1 MKRAAVVGTI
11 LVSLMAGTAAMAGQ
25 GSHGAPDHRDPP
37 RASFHDRHDR
47 NHDGRYDYRGRY
59 DDRGRYDNL
68 GRYDN
73 RRYAP
78 PPRVVYRPAPR
89 YDGHYLPPRGYVV
102 HRWSRGERLPVG
114 YYAPRYVVADYR
126 DCGLRAPPMG
136 YHWVRV
142 NNDAVLAAVATGV
155 VLDVAFNL
163 FS

>member
-11 LVSLMAGTAAMAGQ
+11 LVSLMAGTAAMAGP
-25 GSHGAPDHRDPP
+25 GFHGAPDHRDPP
-37 RASFHDRHDR
+37 RASFHDRHDWNR
-47 NHDGRYDYRGRY
+47 DGRHDDRRYDDRRY
-59 DDRGRYDNL
+59 DDRGRYQS
-68 GRYDN
+68 

-89 YDGHYLPPRGYVV
+89 YYGHYVQPRGYVV
-102 HRWSRGERLPVG
+102 HRWSRGERLPYA

-126 DCGLRAPPMG
+126 DCGLRAPPVG

>member
-47 NHDGRYDYRGRY
+47 NHDGRYDYR
-59 DDRGRYDNL
+59 DRYDNL

-89 YDGHYLPPRGYVV
+89 YYGHYLPPRGYVV

>member
-11 LVSLMAGTAAMAGQ
+11 LVSLMAGTAAMAGP
-25 GSHGAPDHRDPP
+25 GFHGAPDHRDPP
-37 RASFHDRHDR
+37 RASFHDRHDG
-47 NHDGRYDYRGRY
+47 NANGRYDGRGRY
-59 DDRGRYDNL
+59 DDH
-68 GRYDN
+68 
-73 RRYAP
+73 RYAP

-89 YDGHYLPPRGYVV
+89 YYGHYVQPRGYVT
-102 HRWSRGERLPVG
+102 HRWSRGERLPVA
-114 YYAPRYVVADYR
+114 YYAPRYVVANYR
-126 DCGLRAPPMG
+126 DCGLRSPPVG

>member
-11 LVSLMAGTAAMAGQ
+11 LVSLMAGTAAMAHPGF
-25 GSHGAPDHRDPP
+25 HGAPDHRDPP
-37 RASFHDRHDR
+37 RASFHDRHD
-47 NHDGRYDYRGRY
+47 HHYDGRGRY
-59 DDRGRYDNL
+59 DDR
-68 GRYDN
+68 RYDN

-89 YDGHYLPPRGYVV
+89 YYGHYVPPRGYVV
-102 HRWSRGERLPVG
+102 HRWSRGERLPYA
-114 YYAPRYVVADYR
+114 YYAPRYVVANYR
-126 DCGLRAPPMG
+126 DCGLRAPPVG